1 MWIVLCLGLTFG
13 LLASSWAGS
22 TQEVKVRGCS
32 HRGVYYVQG
41 NDRHSLDFTEAQK
54 LCELLG
60 ASLANATQMVTAYGT
75 GLEIC
80 RYGWINDG
88 SISIVR
94 QRANVLC
101 RANQTGVIIFKPTN
115 GTYDAFC
122 YDDTDMSDKNC
133 TLAINLES
141 TVDPIPPKPKEV
153 TIVPTTTANEGNHEE
168 STTEDSTAGDQ
179 DTLFSNTTS
188 PTEPLDIEKLAPV
201 TSPSEH
207 KEEGE
212 TQTTQFSTLLETFT
226 PVGNTEDLTTN
237 SPSQTDP
244 HTQQT
249 MMEERPTASVPALDT
264 TGSGMGELFTKTT
277 GESRNTEYISDS
289 TTASDTGDHFGTSID
304 TAEDVHEGKMN
315 APPEDK
321 SNSGSSDW
329 LIIVGVIVAVAAIIL
344 ICAAVATRKRWCGKH
359 QTLMITSKSSSEGNG
374 TAAAASS
381 SRAQERE
388 QEMVTLMHKEKIQEN
403 GNTEEFTVITLEESP
418 EKNQQA

>member
-22 TQEVKVRGCS
+22 TQDVKVRGCS

-41 NDRHSLDFTEAQK
+41 NDRHTLDFTEAQQ
-54 LCELLG
+54 LCESLG
-60 ASLANATQMVTAYGT
+60 ATLANATQMATAYNT

-80 RYGWINDG
+80 RYGWISDG
-88 SISIVR
+88 NVSIVR
-94 QRANVLC
+94 QRANTLC
-101 RANQTGVIIFKPTN
+101 RANQTGLIIFKPTN

-141 TVDPIPPKPKEV
+141 TVDPIPTKIKEV
-153 TIVPTTTANEGNHEE
+153 PIVSTTTANEGNHEE
-168 STTEDSTAGDQ
+168 STTEDPTAGDQ
-179 DTLFSNTTS
+179 DIFFGNTTS
-188 PTEPLDIEKLAPV
+188 PIDPLDAEKLAPV
-201 TSPSEH
+201 TSHS
-207 KEEGE
+207 EEGE
-212 TQTTQFSTLLETFT
+212 THTTQFSTLLETFK
-226 PVGNTEDLTTN
+226 PVGNTEGLTTK
-237 SPSQTDP
+237 SPAQTDP
-244 HTQQT
+244 KTQQT
-249 MMEERPTASVPALDT
+249 MMEERPTSSVPSLET
-264 TGSGMGELFTKTT
+264 TGSGMGELFTKTLEPT
-277 GESRNTEYISDS
+277 GESLDKDYTTNSI
-289 TTASDTGDHFGTSID
+289 TASDTGDDIGNSSK
-304 TAEDVHEGKMN
+304 DVQEGMMG
-315 APPEDK
+315 APAEDK
-321 SNSGSSDW
+321 SNGSSSDW
-329 LIIVGVIVAVAAIIL
+329 LIIVGVTVAVAAIIL
-344 ICAAVATRKRWCGKH
+344 VCAAVATRKRWCGKH

>member
-13 LLASSWAGS
+13 LLASSWAGF
-22 TQEVKVRGCS
+22 TQEAKVRGCS

-41 NDRHSLDFTEAQK
+41 NDRHTLAFTEAQE
-54 LCELLG
+54 LCESLG
-60 ASLANATQMVTAYGT
+60 GTLANATQMATAYGT

-88 SISIVR
+88 NVSIVR
-94 QRANVLC
+94 QRANILC
-101 RANQTGVIIFKPTN
+101 RANQTGLIIFKPTD

-141 TVDPIPPKPKEV
+141 TVDPVPVKVKEV
-153 TIVPTTTANEGNHEE
+153 PIVSTTTANEEDQEE
-168 STTEDSTAGDQ
+168 STTEDPTAGND
-179 DTLFSNTTS
+179 DATS
-188 PTEPLDIEKLAPV
+188 PIDPLDKEKLAPV
-201 TSPSEH
+201 TSPS
-207 KEEGE
+207 EEGE
-212 TQTTQFSTLLETFT
+212 TQTTQFSTLLDTFN
-226 PVGNTEDLTTN
+226 PVGGTEDLTTK
-237 SPSQTDP
+237 SPAQTDP
-244 HTQQT
+244 KTQQT
-249 MMEERPTASVPALDT
+249 MMEERPTTSVPALES
-264 TGSGMGELFTKTT
+264 TGSGMGEELIPTT
-277 GESRNTEYISDS
+277 GHSTLYTEYTTDS
-289 TTASDTGDHFGTSID
+289 TAASDPGDSDNSDTSKD
-304 TAEDVHEGKMN
+304 EQKEMMG
-315 APPEDK
+315 APAEDK
-321 SNSGSSDW
+321 SNRGSSDW